1 MYFKCLS
8 SIKKPLETK
17 VQEVS
22 VVMNDNQR
30 TYSPS
35 VRTASPAVIASLNGV
50 RSSVVQ
56 KSFPT

>member
-1 MYFKCLS
+1 MYFKSLS

-30 TYSPS
+30 T
-35 VRTASPAVIASLNGV
+35 ASPAVIASLNGV